1 MKINVAV
8 KIFLYIGILI
18 VMSHLPSSIF
28 LLFCA
33 STFFIAFL
41 LEQVQFLQ
49 RCIKLQWL
57 FISIFFVY
65 AITTPGEY
73 LIIYDEMLGV
83 TKEGVSMAFMQ
94 IAKVIMA
101 IACLRILFYRTSIN
115 QLVGGLCQLLYP
127 IQIIGLNIERFAV
140 RLFLTLHYV
149 DNLTLT
155 SQRKAGFIDVYHQI
169 ISPSSDIQLNM
180 ISFEKEPLAKI
191 DLIFMSL
198 IIIAMMIL
206 LQLS

>member
-1 MKINVAV
+1 MNVAI
-8 KIFLYIGILI
+8 KICLYLALLI
-18 VMSHLPSSIF
+18 MMSHLPSSIF
-28 LLFCA
+28 LLVCIL
-33 STFFIAFL
+33 TFFVAIL
-41 LEQVQFLQ
+41 LEQAQFLQ

-73 LIIYDEMLGV
+73 LVINGEMLGV

-94 IAKVIMA
+94 IAKIIMA

-115 QLVGGLCQLLYP
+115 QLIGGLSQLLYP
-127 IQIIGLNIERFAV
+127 LQIIGFNVECFAV

-149 DNLTLT
+149 DNFTLT
-155 SQRKAGFIDVYHQI
+155 SKRKAGFIDVYHQI
-169 ISPSSDIQLNM
+169 ISPSSDIQLNV
-180 ISFEKEPLAKI
+180 ITFEKEPFTKI
-191 DLIFMSL
+191 DLLFMSM
-198 IIIAMMIL
+198 IILAMMIL